1 MCTYDSHI
9 SEYFFSFLRF
19 RLIDEPTRTAAAIDP
34 VEPDKL
40 LAAANAEGVQITNVL
55 TTHHHWDHAGGN
67 EDMKKALPGVTVYGG
82 SLDKVA
88 GCTHLLQDGE
98 KLRIGQSL
106 DIRAIH
112 TPA

>member
-1 MCTYDSHI
+1 MPLHLRQP
-9 SEYFFSFLRF
+9 FFLFLQF

-40 LAAANAEGVQITNVL
+40 LAAASAEGVQITNVL

-67 EDMKKALPGVTVYGG
+67 EGMKKALPGVTVYGG

-88 GCTHLLQDGE
+88 GCTHSLQDGE

-106 DIRAIH
+106 DITAIH